1 MGHTLAKSSKMEENY
16 NSVGLYE
23 NLESLGEE
31 VADRGVADVLDSK
44 MAETLD
50 SMNQVLHMM
59 VDCQRVQEEMLAAVI
74 KNGEKLEEILSVIRQ
89 LPPANGDG
97 KIGGNERPQRNTARV
112 CYRCGK
118 TGHIRKYCCTRR

>member
-1 MGHTLAKSSKMEENY
+1 M
-16 NSVGLYE
+16 
-23 NLESLGEE
+23 
-31 VADRGVADVLDSK
+31 LDSK

-59 VDCQRVQEEMLAAVI
+59 VDSQRVQEEMLAAVI
-74 KNGEKLEEILSVIRQ
+74 KNGEKLEEILSFIRQ
-89 LPPANGDG
+89 LPPANGNG

-118 TGHIRKYCCTRR
+118 TGHIRKYCCSRR